1 MTLTIFGSFAVL
13 LILGVPISFALG
25 IAAVFAILVGTS
37 TPLMIGVQ
45 MMFSAVDSFPMMA
58 IPFFLLAGNI
68 MSKGGISK
76 RLINFASVIVGGFTG
91 GLALVSIFS
100 SIFFAAISGSSPATT
115 AAIGSIMV
123 PEMNKSGY
131 DNDFSSAVV
140 SAAGTVGVVIPPSIP
155 MVLYAV
161 LAGVSIGEMFI
172 SGFGPG
178 IAMGLVMMVV
188 AYSISKKRGYKGEK
202 RSTLIEAITIFID
215 SFWALLMP
223 IIILGGIYGGI
234 FTPTEA
240 AAVAVVYGLIVGFFV
255 YKELSL
261 KALPDILFDSAVGTA
276 TIMLLIATANIFGWL
291 LVSQQIPQKI
301 AAGMLSITTN
311 PALLLLLYNIILIIV
326 GTFLNTTAAVV
337 LLTPIL
343 IPVLTSV
350 GIDPVFAG
358 IIMVVNLAVG
368 MITPPVGLCLFV
380 GCNIGGISLEAMTKA
395 ILPFLAGLIMVI
407 FLITYF
413 PPIVTFIPSLLG
425 K

>member
-1 MTLTIFGSFAVL
+1 
-13 LILGVPISFALG
+13 
-25 IAAVFAILVGTS
+25 
-37 TPLMIGVQ
+37 
-45 MMFSAVDSFPMMA
+45 
-58 IPFFLLAGNI
+58 
-68 MSKGGISK
+68 
-76 RLINFASVIVGGFTG
+76 
-91 GLALVSIFS
+91 
-100 SIFFAAISGSSPATT
+100 
-115 AAIGSIMV
+115 
-123 PEMNKSGY
+123 
-131 DNDFSSAVV
+131 
-140 SAAGTVGVVIPPSIP
+140 

-276 TIMLLIATANIFGWL
+276 TIMLLIATANLFGWL